1 MGSSEENVS
10 ERKHIDFEGIKLM
23 RKWAVVTFG
32 MAPVFCAGLFFS
44 SSCQGGQCPSIL
56 PRSQSFVERTLSSK
70 SGDLFVVLK
79 NGLTLL
85 VHQMPRSQVVSTQ
98 VFVRTGSVFEGK
110 YMRAGLSH
118 YLEHIVVSGSTSSI
132 GEQQAKERLAE
143 IGGSLDAY
151 TSYDRTVFYINA
163 GADHWKDALNILLAK
178 VTQNLLAPED
188 IAREKNVIQQEMKMR
203 ASNPSNALW
212 NLFLQTAYQK
222 SPVRYPVIGYPE
234 VFLKQGRDELLDYYR
249 HRYQPQNMIVSVA
262 GNVSAPQ
269 VLEFVAQKTKNFL
282 PLNSAP
288 VVVPGEPLQESPR
301 WGEEVVPITRLDEAM
316 IGFPTVNAYDRDLYP
331 LDVLAL
337 VMGQGQTC
345 RLCCSMKEKHDK
357 VFSVSAENWTPSFV
371 RGQFI
376 ISASMADARWPSA
389 LKSIENQIKCLKDSP
404 ISRAELEK
412 AKKTAIAQHIFQKES
427 AQSIASS
434 FASAFLVTGN
444 PYFDDDYVE
453 GISAV
458 SAQQVQAAARKYLS
472 FHRMNVALIKPATA
486 PVKDASALVCLS
498 AKINSVQ
505 FNSMGNGLRVLIKK
519 NSDLPV
525 VTLQL
530 WGTGGV
536 SLETLKNPGLS
547 AFTAALLTAGT
558 KNGDKIDLMKKVEDV
573 GGQIS
578 AGSNYNSYHVSI
590 KVLKED
596 FGLGLRLLADIAQN
610 ASFPADQVK
619 KEKQDMLTAIRVRDE
634 SWRSEVLRLF
644 MINYFHKSPYANCE
658 LGTLASVKSFTRR
671 QVVAFYHKM
680 VNPTHSVLAIYGDV
694 DPRQARRMVNRE
706 FGKWSGKPVTLHLPE
721 ETHPLESNRIVEVK
735 DEKKSS
741 ALLIGTNGLGVKD
754 PQKPVLDV
762 LTEVLSGGG
771 SLSGRLFDSLR
782 GCKEDLVYTV
792 DTFPFYGRDA
802 GFWGVLTQTTLANL
816 PQVQRIIEQN
826 ISRLKEQLVSQ
837 SELDRAKQALLVGL
851 AFDNETI
858 ESQAEDAALDE
869 VLGLG
874 WNYSERYPAMVRA
887 VTAQQI
893 RSLARK
899 LFTNTLVART
909 LPEKPGKIII
919 SSPASGNDL
928 RM

>member
-1 MGSSEENVS
+1 MYPSYG
-10 ERKHIDFEGIKLM
+10 KDCEGIKLM
-23 RKWAVVTFG
+23 RKWAFPAIL
-32 MAPVFCAGLFFS
+32 MAPVLCAIFFFTPF
-44 SSCQGGQCPSIL
+44 CQGAQCPSVL
-56 PRSQSFVERTLSSK
+56 PGSQPFVERTLFSK

-85 VHQMPRSQVVSTQ
+85 VHQMPEAKVVSTQ
-98 VFVRTGSVFEGK
+98 VFVRSGSVLEGK

-118 YLEHIVVSGSTSSI
+118 YLEHIVVSGSTRSI
-132 GEQQAKERLAE
+132 GEEQAKQRLAE

-163 GADHWKDALNILLAK
+163 GAGHWKDALSILLAK
-178 VTQNLLAPED
+178 VTQNLIAPED

-203 ASNPSNALW
+203 ASNPSNVLW
-212 NLFLQTAYQK
+212 DLFLQTAYQK
-222 SPVRYPVIGYPE
+222 SPVRYPVIGYPK
-234 VFLKQGRDELLDYYR
+234 VFLKQGRSELLDYYR
-249 HRYQPQNMIVSVA
+249 QRYRPQNIIVSVA
-262 GNVSAPQ
+262 GNVPAPQ
-269 VLEFVAQKTKNFL
+269 VVEFVAQNTKDFL

-288 VVVPGEPLQESPR
+288 AVVPQEPQQESPR
-301 WGEEVVPITRLDEAM
+301 SGEEVVPITRLDEAM
-316 IGFPTVNAYDRDLYP
+316 IGFPSVNAYDTDLYP

-345 RLCCSMKEKHDK
+345 RLCCSMKEEHDK
-357 VFSVSAENWTPSFV
+357 VFSISAENWTPSFV

-389 LKSIENQIKCLKDSP
+389 LKCIENQIKSLKDSA
-404 ISRAELEK
+404 ISAAELEK

-434 FASAFLVTGN
+434 LASAFLVTGN

-453 GISAV
+453 GIRAV

-472 FHRMNVALIKPATA
+472 FRRMNVALIKPAAA
-486 PVKDASALVCLS
+486 PVKEASAPVCPPP
-498 AKINSVQ
+498 KIYPVR
-505 FNSMGNGLRVLIKK
+505 FHRMGNGLKVLIKK

-536 SLETLKNPGLS
+536 SLETLENPGLS

-558 KNGDKIDLMKKVEDV
+558 KDGDKIDLMKKVEDA

-578 AGSNYNSYHVSI
+578 AGSDYNSYHISI

-610 ASFPADQVK
+610 ASFPAAQVE
-619 KEKQDMLTAIRVRDE
+619 KEKQDTLTAIKVRDE

-644 MINYFHKSPYANCE
+644 MKNYFHNTPYANSE
-658 LGTLASVKSFTRR
+658 LGTLASVNSFTRG
-671 QVVAFYHKM
+671 QVVDFYHKM

-694 DPRQARRMVNRE
+694 DPWQAARTAARE
-706 FGKWSGKPVTLHLPE
+706 FGKWSGKPVALHLPDQ
-721 ETHPLESNRIVEVK
+721 THPLEANRLVEVK
-735 DEKKSS
+735 DEKDSS
-741 ALLIGTNGLGVKD
+741 ALLIGTNGLGVQD
-754 PQKPVLDV
+754 PQKVVLDV

-771 SLSGRLFDSLR
+771 SLSGRMFDSLR

-792 DTFPFYGRDA
+792 DTFPFYGRNA
-802 GFWGVLTQTTLANL
+802 GFLGVLTQTTTANL
-816 PQVQRIIEQN
+816 PRVQTIIEQN
-826 ISRLKEQLVSQ
+826 ISRLKEELISQ
-837 SELDRAKQALLVGL
+837 NELDRAKQALLVGL
-851 AFDNETI
+851 EFDNETI

-874 WNYSERYPAMVRA
+874 WNYSHRYPALIKA
-887 VTAQQI
+887 VTAEQI
-893 RSLARK
+893 RTLARK

-909 LPEKPGKIII
+909 LPERPEKTII
-919 SSPASGNDL
+919 SSPTSGNDL

>member
-1 MGSSEENVS
+1 M
-10 ERKHIDFEGIKLM
+10 
-23 RKWAVVTFG
+23 
-32 MAPVFCAGLFFS
+32 
-44 SSCQGGQCPSIL
+44 
-56 PRSQSFVERTLSSK
+56 ERTLSSK
-70 SGDLFVVLK
+70 PGDLFVVLK

-85 VHQMPRSQVVSTQ
+85 VHQMPQAQVVSTQ
-98 VFVRTGSVFEGK
+98 VLVRSGSVFEGK

-118 YLEHIVVSGSTSSI
+118 YLEHIVVSGSTRLI
-132 GEQQAKERLAE
+132 GEQQAKQRLAE

-163 GADHWKDALNILLAK
+163 GADHWRDALSILLAK
-178 VTQNLLAPED
+178 VTQNLIAPED

-212 NLFLQTAYQK
+212 DLFLQTAYQR

-234 VFLKQGRDELLDYYR
+234 LFVKQGREELLDYYR
-249 HRYQPQNMIVSVA
+249 RRYQPQNIVVGVA
-262 GNVSAPQ
+262 GNVAAPQ
-269 VLEFVAQKTKNFL
+269 VVEFVAQETKNFL

-288 VVVPGEPLQESPR
+288 VVVPGEPEQESPR
-301 WGEEVVPITRLDEAM
+301 WGEEVVPIARLDEAM
-316 IGFPTVNAYDRDLYP
+316 IGFPTVNAYDGDLYP
-331 LDVLAL
+331 LDVLARVL
-337 VMGQGQTC
+337 GQGQTC
-345 RLCCSMKEKHDK
+345 RLCCSMKEEHDK
-357 VFSVSAENWTPSFV
+357 VFSVSADNWTPSFV

-389 LKSIENQIKCLKDSP
+389 LKGIENQIKCLKDSP
-404 ISRAELEK
+404 ISAAELEK
-412 AKKTAIAQHIFQKES
+412 AKKTAIAQHIFQMES

-434 FASAFLVTGN
+434 LASAFFVTGN

-453 GISAV
+453 GIRAV

-472 FHRMNVALIKPATA
+472 LHRMNVALIKPETA
-486 PVKDASALVCLS
+486 PVKEASAPACPPPKTYPVQLS
-498 AKINSVQ
+498 R
-505 FNSMGNGLRVLIKK
+505 MGNGLRVLIKK

-547 AFTAALLTAGT
+547 AFTSALLTAGT
-558 KNGDKIDLMKKVEDV
+558 KNGERIDLMKKVEDV

-578 AGSNYNSYHVSI
+578 AGSDYNSYHISI
-590 KVLKED
+590 KVLRED
-596 FGLGLRLLADIAQN
+596 FGLGLSLLADIAQN
-610 ASFPADQVK
+610 ASFPADQVE
-619 KEKQDMLTAIRVRDE
+619 KEKKDMLTAIKVSDE

-644 MINYFHKSPYANCE
+644 MKNYFYKTPYANCE
-658 LGTLASVKSFTRR
+658 LGTLDSVNSFTRR

-694 DPRQARRMVNRE
+694 DPRQAARMANRE
-706 FGKWSGKPVTLHLPE
+706 FGKWSGKPVALHLPE
-721 ETHPLESNRIVEVK
+721 ETHPLDANRIVEVK
-735 DEKKSS
+735 DEKNSS

-771 SLSGRLFDSLR
+771 SLSGRMFDSLR

-792 DTFPFYGRDA
+792 DTFPFYGRNA
-802 GFWGVLTQTTLANL
+802 GFFGVLTQTTTANL
-816 PQVQRIIEQN
+816 PRVQMLIEQN
-826 ISRLKEQLVSQ
+826 VDRLKQQLVSQ
-837 SELDRAKQALLVGL
+837 NELDRAKQALLVGL
-851 AFDNETI
+851 EFDNETL

-874 WNYSERYPAMVRA
+874 WNYSQHYPDLIRA

-893 RSLARK
+893 RSLARR

-909 LPEKPGKIII
+909 LPERPGKIII